1 MDRRKTDRRTNE
13 GRDFFVLDIQDL
25 IDILWRRRSL
35 LALIVLAVVIPGMI
49 YIIAKPRV
57 YEAVANL
64 MMEEPDYSLSE
75 FSQAMNNTQGKFDDT
90 TFATQLS
97 ILSSPR
103 LAEQTLQDL
112 AKSGAVKSAT
122 VTDAQVKGFT
132 KNLKATPV
140 GKSRVIAVS
149 YKARDAAESADAVNA
164 HVQNYIDYRIET
176 KKQQFDVINK
186 WLNEQVAKLKED
198 SQKKGQ
204 AIQEF
209 RGESGIVLGP
219 DAENMIYQQIAEL
232 TQQLVPI
239 ETQKITLQS
248 QVDALNGDDG
258 SERDLPIALETETI
272 KTLKTDLSQ
281 ANQELKAISA
291 QYGKNHPNRKAAQKR
306 VAQVASDL
314 ANETQAIRQS
324 IQTELDSVTKQEEL
338 LNARIDELNGQADQ
352 MQNQSLTMEGLQ
364 GELEANRKLLTAYM
378 DRFQEI
384 KTKMDLSRSDIRIIN
399 MAEMPSQPNGPGKV
413 VLTALLLILAAV
425 FSITAVLL
433 LELLD
438 RGVETEADIK
448 RVLNLRLLGT
458 LPATKKP
465 LGGASGKGRNAYTEE
480 LKRIYLAIAARK
492 TPQTILVTSA
502 MPREGKTTVALSLAQ
517 YLTSINAKAI
527 LVDAD
532 TASPSVA
539 TLAGT
544 DPAPGFA
551 ELMAGATDFTK
562 AIKRDG
568 ANLPVIP
575 AGDHDRYNVDILSS
589 DAFSKMLETLK
600 SQYEYVIIDCASA
613 SSSTDAEVIAGQV
626 DQVIFVVQWK
636 KTAKK
641 TLKRIVEALRQ
652 HARDIPNVILNK
664 RG

>member
-13 GRDFFVLDIQDL
+13 GRDFFVFDIQDL
-25 IDILWRRRSL
+25 LDILWRRRSL
-35 LALIVLAVVIPGMI
+35 LILIMLVVVVPGLL
-49 YIIAKPRV
+49 YIVAKPRA
-57 YEAVANL
+57 YEATANL

-75 FSQAMNNTQGKFDDT
+75 FSQAMNAQGKFDDT
-90 TFATQLS
+90 TFATQVS

-103 LAEQTLQDL
+103 LVEQTLQDL
-112 AKSGAVKSAT
+112 AKSGGTKSAA
-122 VTDAQVKGFT
+122 VSDADVKGFT
-132 KNLKATPV
+132 KNLKITPV
-140 GKSRVIAVS
+140 GKSRVISVS
-149 YKARDAAESADAVNA
+149 YKARNPAETADAVNA
-164 HVQNYIDYRIET
+164 HIQNYIDYRIET

-186 WLNEQVAKLKED
+186 WLNEQVANLKED

-248 QVDALNGDDG
+248 QVNALNVEG
-258 SERDLPIALETETI
+258 EEKDLPVALETETI

-291 QYGKNHPNRKAAQKR
+291 QFGKNHPSRKAAQKR
-306 VAQVASDL
+306 VSQISSDL

-324 IQTELDSVTKQEEL
+324 IETELDSATKQEEL
-338 LNARIDELNGQADQ
+338 LNARIDELNKQADQ

-399 MAEMPSQPNGPGKV
+399 MAEVPSQPNGPGKA
-413 VLTALLLILAAV
+413 VLAALLLILA
-425 FSITAVLL
+425 FILSITAVLL
-433 LELLD
+433 LELVD
-438 RGVETEADIK
+438 RGIETEADIK
-448 RVLNLRLLGT
+448 RVLNLRLLGS
-458 LPATKKP
+458 LPAAKKP
-465 LGGASGKGRNAYTEE
+465 LGGVGGKGRNAYTEE

-492 TPQTILVTSA
+492 TPQTILITSA
-502 MPREGKTTVALSLAQ
+502 MPREGKTTVAISLAQ
-517 YLTSINAKAI
+517 YLASINAKVI

-544 DPAPGFA
+544 DAAPGFA
-551 ELMAGATDFTK
+551 ELMAGAADVTTVT
-562 AIKRDG
+562 KRDG
-568 ANLPVIP
+568 ANLPVIS
-575 AGDHDRYNVDILSS
+575 AGDHDRYSVDILSS
-589 DAFSKMLETLK
+589 NAFSKMLDTLK
-600 SQYEYVIIDCASA
+600 SQYDYVIVDCASA

-641 TLKRIVEALRQ
+641 TLKRIAEALRQ